1 MPASPTSQDG
11 SGTPPPSV
19 APAAVARHGVW
30 LILAVAVVASLYV
43 HELGHC
49 SVAWLKGCPAIPT
62 PAKEYLL
69 RPVPPEFQ
77 NQVALG
83 GILGSIGSLA
93 AALWWFCRQ
102 PGPRRSAMLAGT
114 MTVPGFYVLR
124 FVLAGRGHDGT
135 EFQEAQAAL
144 GFNYAGHAIDWL
156 FVILFAM
163 ATVVW
168 FWRVRPRPTIRLA
181 GRLLLGSVVALTVLV
196 LLQVINNAVFD
207 PLFNR

>member
-1 MPASPTSQDG
+1 MPALSTSQDG
-11 SGTPPPSV
+11 SGRLPPSD
-19 APAAVARHGVW
+19 APAAAARHGVW
-30 LILAVAVVASLYV
+30 LILVGAVVASLYV

-49 SVAWLKGCPAIPT
+49 LVAWLKGCPAIPT

-69 RPVPPEFQ
+69 RPVSAEVQ

-83 GILGSIGSLA
+83 GVLGSIGSLA
-93 AALWWFCRQ
+93 AALWWFCRRPS
-102 PGPRRSAMLAGT
+102 PGRSALLAGT
-114 MTVPGFYVLR
+114 MAVPGFYVLR

-135 EFQEAQAAL
+135 EFQEAQAVL

-156 FVILFAM
+156 FVVLFAM

-168 FWRVRPRPTIRLA
+168 FWCVRPRPTIRLA

-196 LLQVINNAVFD
+196 LLQVFNNMVFD
-207 PLFNR
+207 PLFNH